1 MKMSNRTPVLTKKD
15 LRRCALRSWI
25 NVNLFNYETQLGG
38 AVVFAEAKAL
48 RKIYPDDDDYRKAM
62 LNQFKYYNTMP
73 YFHGLLLGAGLA
85 MEDKDGL
92 EALDAVQSLKVGLM
106 GPLAGVGDPLGWIL
120 LPTIFGSIAGYMGTQ
135 GNPIGLI
142 IWCVLYVMFYIWRL
156 SWWNYG
162 YKLGASFISAIGSKL
177 NAFTES
183 ASILGLFVVGAMIP
197 SVVTMT
203 TGLNFNYGDVSMNI
217 QTDILDAI
225 LPCMLPLA
233 LTVVIYRLLKKG
245 VKLTYIILG
254 LLVIGCIGAATGLLV

>member
-48 RKIYPDDDDYRKAM
+48 RKIYPDDDDYQKAM

-106 GPLAGVGDPLGWIL
+106 GPLAGVGDSLGWIL

-183 ASILGLFVVGAMIP
+183 ASILGLFVVGAMI
-197 SVVTMT
+197 
-203 TGLNFNYGDVSMNI
+203 

>member
-1 MKMSNRTPVLTKKD
+1 
-15 LRRCALRSWI
+15 
-25 NVNLFNYETQLGG
+25 
-38 AVVFAEAKAL
+38 
-48 RKIYPDDDDYRKAM
+48 
-62 LNQFKYYNTMP
+62 
-73 YFHGLLLGAGLA
+73 
-85 MEDKDGL
+85 
-92 EALDAVQSLKVGLM
+92 M
-106 GPLAGVGDPLGWIL
+106 GPLAGVGDSLGWIL

>member
-1 MKMSNRTPVLTKKD
+1 MSDKTPVLTKKD

-38 AVVFAEAKAL
+38 AVAFAEAKAL
-48 RKIYPDDDDYRKAM
+48 RKIYPDDDDYQKSM
-62 LNQFKYYNTMP
+62 MNQFKYYNTMP

-92 EALDAVQSLKVGLM
+92 EAMDAVQSLKVGLM
-106 GPLAGVGDPLGWIL
+106 GPLAGVGDSLGWIL
-120 LPTIFGSIAGYMGTQ
+120 LPTIFGSI
-135 GNPIGLI
+135 
-142 IWCVLYVMFYIWRL
+142 WCVLYAIFYIWRL

-162 YKLGASFISAIGSKL
+162 YKLGANFISAIGNKL
-177 NAFTES
+177 SAFTES

-203 TGLNFNYGDVSMNI
+203 TGLKFKYGDVSMNI

-233 LTVVIYRLLKKG
+233 LTVVIYKLLKKG

-254 LLVIGCIGAATGLLV
+254 LLVLGCIGAATGILA